1 MNPNDVPVEAALAA
15 VAWDAAGLVPVVAQD
30 ASSGDVLTVAY
41 ANALA
46 LRRTL
51 DTGEAH
57 YWSRSRQELWHKGAT
72 SGNVQRVR
80 EVRLDCDGDALLYRV
95 DPAGP
100 ACHTGERSCF
110 FRAPGDASRV
120 PAEGPVDTAGIGAIM
135 GLLQRVV
142 DERLATLPE
151 GSYVAKLHRRGVGYV
166 AQKVVEEAGET
177 VVAALQGQDEELLGE
192 AADLLFHLTVL
203 LRERGH
209 GLDAVARV
217 LAGRHRGG
225 KAGGRELFGRRP
237 FVSHAEPTAAVFPFL
252 GEGVSAPGPGLP
264 LALRAQRLLA
274 RGVCRK
280 AQGAGGSDSYRA
292 GAGGPP
298 AQPGAGGVRA
308 VGAVRR
314 VRARGAASRARRNR
328 APQRPHRSPPLA
340 LHPLFSP
347 ECGLEPLTIDPA
359 VGLCSA
365 CRHVVATVSDR
376 GSKFFR
382 CGRAKTDPAFAKYP
396 RLPVWRCPGFETP
409 EPAPPGATL

>member
-1 MNPNDVPVEAALAA
+1 MVADGVDAALAA
-15 VAWDAAGLVPVVAQD
+15 VAWDAAGLVPVVTQD
-30 ASSGDVLTVAY
+30 ATSGDVLTLAY

-51 DTGEAH
+51 ETGEAH
-57 YWSRSRQELWHKGAT
+57 YWSRSRAELWHKGAT

-110 FRAPGDASRV
+110 FRTPGSETPV
-120 PAEGPVDTAGIGAIM
+120 PAEGAIDAAGIGAVM

-209 GLDAVARV
+209 DLDAVARV
-217 LAGRHRGG
+217 LAGRHRG
-225 KAGGRELFGRRP
+225 P
-237 FVSHAEPTAAVFPFL
+237 
-252 GEGVSAPGPGLP
+252 
-264 LALRAQRLLA
+264 
-274 RGVCRK
+274 
-280 AQGAGGSDSYRA
+280 
-292 GAGGPP
+292 
-298 AQPGAGGVRA
+298 
-308 VGAVRR
+308 
-314 VRARGAASRARRNR
+314 
-328 APQRPHRSPPLA
+328 
-340 LHPLFSP
+340 
-347 ECGLEPLTIDPA
+347 
-359 VGLCSA
+359 
-365 CRHVVATVSDR
+365 
-376 GSKFFR
+376 
-382 CGRAKTDPAFAKYP
+382 
-396 RLPVWRCPGFETP
+396 
-409 EPAPPGATL
+409 

>member
-1 MNPNDVPVEAALAA
+1 MNPNDGGVEAALAA
-15 VAWDAAGLVPVVAQD
+15 VAWDATGLVPVVAQD
-30 ASSGDVLTVAY
+30 GSSGDVLTLAY

-51 DTGEAH
+51 ETGEAH
-57 YWSRSRQELWHKGAT
+57 YWSRSRQELWRKGAT

-110 FRAPGDASRV
+110 FRAPGEASRV
-120 PAEGPVDTAGIGAIM
+120 PAEGPADTAGIGAIM

-151 GSYVAKLHRRGVGYV
+151 GSYVAKLHRRGIGYV

-209 GLDAVARV
+209 DLDAVARV

-225 KAGGRELFGRRP
+225 
-237 FVSHAEPTAAVFPFL
+237 
-252 GEGVSAPGPGLP
+252 
-264 LALRAQRLLA
+264 
-274 RGVCRK
+274 
-280 AQGAGGSDSYRA
+280 
-292 GAGGPP
+292 
-298 AQPGAGGVRA
+298 
-308 VGAVRR
+308 
-314 VRARGAASRARRNR
+314 
-328 APQRPHRSPPLA
+328 
-340 LHPLFSP
+340 
-347 ECGLEPLTIDPA
+347 
-359 VGLCSA
+359 
-365 CRHVVATVSDR
+365 
-376 GSKFFR
+376 
-382 CGRAKTDPAFAKYP
+382 
-396 RLPVWRCPGFETP
+396 
-409 EPAPPGATL
+409 

>member
-1 MNPNDVPVEAALAA
+1 MNEDGPAAGAA
-15 VAWDAAGLVPVVAQD
+15 VDDAVAGVAWDAAGLVPVVAQD
-30 ASSGDVLTVAY
+30 ATSGDVLTLAY

-51 DTGEAH
+51 ETGEAH
-57 YWSRSRQELWHKGAT
+57 YWSRSRAELWHKGAT

-110 FRAPGDASRV
+110 FRAPGSEARV
-120 PAEGPVDTAGIGAIM
+120 PAEGPRETAGIGAIM

-209 GLDAVARV
+209 DLDAVARV
-217 LAGRHRGG
+217 LAGRHRG
-225 KAGGRELFGRRP
+225 
-237 FVSHAEPTAAVFPFL
+237 S
-252 GEGVSAPGPGLP
+252 
-264 LALRAQRLLA
+264 
-274 RGVCRK
+274 
-280 AQGAGGSDSYRA
+280 
-292 GAGGPP
+292 
-298 AQPGAGGVRA
+298 
-308 VGAVRR
+308 
-314 VRARGAASRARRNR
+314 
-328 APQRPHRSPPLA
+328 
-340 LHPLFSP
+340 
-347 ECGLEPLTIDPA
+347 
-359 VGLCSA
+359 
-365 CRHVVATVSDR
+365 
-376 GSKFFR
+376 
-382 CGRAKTDPAFAKYP
+382 
-396 RLPVWRCPGFETP
+396 
-409 EPAPPGATL
+409 